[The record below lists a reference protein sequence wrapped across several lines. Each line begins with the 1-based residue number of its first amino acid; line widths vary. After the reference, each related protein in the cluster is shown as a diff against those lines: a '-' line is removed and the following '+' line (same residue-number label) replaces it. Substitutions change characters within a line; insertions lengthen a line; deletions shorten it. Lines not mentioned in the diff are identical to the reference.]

1 MLKLK
6 VENFGPIKEGYTDN
20 DGYLIIPDVTLF
32 IGDQGS
38 GKSSVAKILSTCC
51 WIEKALL
58 KDSDI
63 YKLESEK
70 RYIFKNSE
78 LPDEDYDLKYRLEY
92 QNVHQYFSDDS
103 FIEYIG
109 DYYRITYAA
118 GETSFESLHAGK
130 EGQAYKLPQ
139 IMYVPAERNF
149 ISVVEGAKSVKN
161 LPSPLYTFLDEYEAA
176 ILALDGGKQKL
187 PLGDFE
193 YQYDNAIK
201 QGVILDPGG
210 NYRIKLSVA
219 SSGLQSATPLFL
231 VSDYLSKLINGEY
244 ETLRTKRLSLAD
256 DKSKQAMIYSVLD
269 SEMDDQQKANELQ
282 NVEDRFA
289 NERFLNI
296 VEEMEQNLYPKSQQS
311 MLHDLIRCVNN
322 TQGNSLV
329 LTTHSP
335 YVINYLSLAI
345 KAYSVYKKADKQNS
359 KLIARL
365 EKIVPTES
373 IISGESVAIYELDQ
387 NGRIHK
393 LSTFGDGVPSDNNYL
408 NESLRITNDLYN
420 DLLELE
426 DEA

>member
-1 MLKLK
+1 MVKLK
-6 VENFGPIKEGYTDN
+6 VKHFGPIKKGYADN
-20 DGYLIIPDVTLF
+20 DGYLDIPDVTLF

-38 GKSSVAKILSTCC
+38 GKSSIAKILSTCS

-70 RYIFKNSE
+70 RYIFKNLE
-78 LPDEDYDLKYRLEY
+78 LTGEDYDLKRNLQY
-92 QNVHQYFSDDS
+92 QNVHHYLSDDS
-103 FIEYIG
+103 YIEYIG
-109 DYYRITYAA
+109 KYYRITYDS
-118 GETSFESLHAGK
+118 GETSFESLHVGK
-130 EGQAYKLPQ
+130 ENTYIQPQ

-187 PLGDFE
+187 PLGNFE
-193 YQYDNAIK
+193 YQYDHANK
-201 QGVILDPGG
+201 QGVILDSGG
-210 NYRIKLSVA
+210 NYRIKLSEA

-244 ETLRTKRLSLAD
+244 ETLRIKRLSLTD
-256 DKSKQAMIYSVLD
+256 DKSKQTMIYSVLD
-269 SEMDDQQKANELQ
+269 SEMGNQKKADELQ

-289 NERFLNI
+289 NGRFMNI

-311 MLHDLIRCVNN
+311 MLYDLIRCVNS

-345 KAYSVYKKADKQNS
+345 KAYGIYHKIDKQND
-359 KLIARL
+359 KLITKLNR
-365 EKIVPTES
+365 IVPTAS
-373 IISGESVAIYELDQ
+373 ILSGDRVAIYELDQ
-387 NGRIHK
+387 NGTICK
-393 LSTFGDGVPSDNNYL
+393 LATFGDGVPSDNNFL

-420 DLLELE
+420 DLLELG